1 MIFVAR
7 QLQEKAK
14 EQHRELHMVFID
26 LTKAFDSV
34 NREALWLVLSRL
46 GCPRKFVNIIRQLHE
61 GMEGRILHEGSSSDI
76 FPIRTGVKQ
85 GCILAPTLFSSFLS
99 AFLSN
104 AIKDL
109 DGGVALE
116 YRIGGLLNIRRFE
129 AKTKVS
135 LCVVTELQYADDLTL
150 VAHSIGALQCLVNAF
165 VRAYR
170 AFGLQI
176 NVGKTEVLSQYTGKT
191 PGPVYVGDEVIQQV
205 DSFKYLGSLLTKS
218 ANIDFEVDNRI
229 SCAAKA
235 FSRLRSRVF
244 DSHELSLS
252 TKCAVY
258 RAVVI
263 PTLLYACETWVP
275 YKRHVQK
282 LETFH
287 LRQLRTILN
296 IKWQD
301 KVTNDEVLTRA
312 KCSSI
317 TSLLPAHHLRWVG
330 HLNRMGDE
338 RLPKKILYG
347 QIKDAP
353 RRPGGQKKRFKD
365 VTREHLKKFG
375 ISLKEWEATSH
386 NRTI

>member
-1 MIFVAR
+1 MR
-7 QLQEKAK
+7 WQYS
-14 EQHRELHMVFID
+14 
-26 LTKAFDSV
+26 T
-34 NREALWLVLSRL
+34 
-46 GCPRKFVNIIRQLHE
+46 
-61 GMEGRILHEGSSSDI
+61 
-76 FPIRTGVKQ
+76 
-85 GCILAPTLFSSFLS
+85 
-99 AFLSN
+99 
-104 AIKDL
+104 
-109 DGGVALE
+109 LE

-135 LCVVTELQYADDLTL
+135 LCVVTELQSADDLTL
-150 VAHSIGALQCLVNAF
+150 VAHSIGALQCLVNTF

-176 NVGKTEVLSQYTGKT
+176 NVGKTEVLSQYTDKT

-244 DSHELSLS
+244 DSHELSLG

-275 YKRHVQK
+275 YRRHVQK

-287 LRQLRTILN
+287 LRQLRTILK

-365 VTREHLKKFG
+365 VTREHLKKFC
-375 ISLKEWEATSH
+375 ISLKDWESTSRD
-386 NRTI
+386 RTIWKAVTHRGAQKHANDLSVRKQLQRQQRQAQSSSTTSLVAHSSSPTSSSASPFSCDECGRTCGSRIGLFAHKKAHQRRR